1 MFVNL
6 SVPNNLVELVKR
18 LSQIAEAEPLVAD
31 HIAPIVSDAFEFAVS
46 SGRVSD
52 PDVWVR
58 AFKAAVIRVETAK
71 ADDTWLAMA
80 PVRGPLEPT

>member
-1 MFVNL
+1 MSLVTVP
-6 SVPNNLVELVKR
+6 VPNNLVELVKR
-18 LSQIAEAEPLVAD
+18 LTQIAELEPLVAD
-31 HIAPIVSDAFEFAVS
+31 HIAPIVSEAFEFAVN

-58 AFKAAVIRVETAK
+58 AFKAAALLVETRK

-80 PVRGPLEPT
+80 PVKG